1 MTHPLTRS
9 NAAQRAAALIEET
22 QFRQLQDD
30 IRAVFDLPAGRRLV
44 WAFVQAMGVDASPFN
59 TNAMAQARAIGR
71 QEAAQWWLHAI
82 RDNCPE
88 REPQMR
94 TEANKAQKQLQQQ
107 LNAAEESDHD
117 D

>member
-1 MTHPLTRS
+1 VTHPLSR
-9 NAAQRAAALIEET
+9 NDAAERTAKLLEDT

-30 IRAVFDLPAGRRLV
+30 VRAVFEQPAARRLV
-44 WAFVQAMGVDASPFN
+44 WSFVQAMNIDGSPFN

-94 TEANKAQKQLQQQ
+94 AEANKAQKQLQQQ
-107 LNAAEESDHD
+107 LTAAEGND
-117 D
+117 DDD

>member
-1 MTHPLTRS
+1 MTHPLIRS
-9 NAAQRAAALIEET
+9 NDAERAARLIEKM
-22 QFRQLQDD
+22 QFKQLQDD
-30 IRAVFDLPAGRRLV
+30 VRAVFDLPAGRRLV
-44 WAFVQAMGVDASPFN
+44 WAFLQAMGIDGSPFN

-88 REPQMR
+88 RESQMR

-107 LNAAEESDHD
+107 LNAAEENED
-117 D
+117 DE